1 MALTRLVELLLRLLR
16 FPNLL
21 VVALTQYLVAYHVL
35 RPALMSNDIT
45 PALSDWKFIEL
56 AVITV
61 LITASG
67 YVVNDLQDEDLDDI
81 NRPGTNPVR
90 ELGRDQ
96 VLWYYG
102 AMMLAGFLVSQLLAF
117 RLGETQLL
125 WIYPLA
131 ISILALYSVYLKRR
145 PLLGNI
151 LVAFYCA
158 GVPGIVLLAER
169 DAIRNLYD
177 VAPVAAQEALSVC
190 FLFMLFAFI
199 ATLLRELVKDLEDLR
214 GDTVAGRKTIPVLW
228 GSTAARRIAVGM
240 AGLTIAA
247 ILSPILLGW
256 TAFQQPLLIAACAVL
271 IISLIIIAV
280 QIIRAGSVK
289 EYHRISTELKVL
301 LFAGLLLLIFV

>member
-1 MALTRLVELLLRLLR
+1 MALTRLVKLLLRLLR

-35 RPALMSNDIT
+35 RPALLANDIA

-67 YVVNDLQDEDLDDI
+67 YVVNDLQDEELDDI
-81 NRPGTNPVR
+81 NRPGTNPVQ

-102 AMMLAGFLVSQLLAF
+102 AMLLAGFLVSQLLAF
-117 RLGETQLL
+117 RLGETHLL

-158 GVPGIVLLAER
+158 GVPGVVLLAER

-177 VAPVAAQEALSVC
+177 VAPVAAGEALSVC

-199 ATLLRELVKDLEDLR
+199 ATLLRELVKDLEDLK
-214 GDTVAGRKTIPVLW
+214 GDTQAGRKTIPVLW
-228 GSTAARRIAVGM
+228 GPAAGRRIAVGM

-256 TAFQQPLLIAACAVL
+256 TAFQQPLLIGACLLL
-271 IISLIIIAV
+271 IASLAIIAV
-280 QIIRAGSVK
+280 QIIRAGAVK
-289 EYHRISTELKVL
+289 DYHRISTELKVL